1 MKDKEFDA
9 KLIAYLL
16 GKEELFDEVVDEL
29 AEKIKRIAAIGPLP
43 LDKTEFCLRDA
54 VLAEAA
60 PFIKIEQQP
69 YNMRMTATL
78 LLAEREDV

>member
-29 AEKIKRIAAIGPLP
+29 AEKIKKE
-43 LDKTEFCLRDA
+43 LDETEHDDTDDWD
-54 VLAEAA
+54 EYY
-60 PFIKIEQQP
+60 KQEDYD
-69 YNMRMTATL
+69 YNH
-78 LLAEREDV
+78 ERGEEI

>member
-29 AEKIKRIAAIGPLP
+29 AEKIKKE
-43 LDKTEFCLRDA
+43 LDETDDIDETDDWDEYYKQED
-54 VLAEAA
+54 
-60 PFIKIEQQP
+60 
-69 YNMRMTATL
+69 YDHNH
-78 LLAEREDV
+78 ERGEENYDDEEEN

>member
-29 AEKIKRIAAIGPLP
+29 AEKIKKELEENY
-43 LDKTEFCLRDA
+43 DDE
-54 VLAEAA
+54 E
-60 PFIKIEQQP
+60 E
-69 YNMRMTATL
+69 N
-78 LLAEREDV
+78 

>member
-29 AEKIKRIAAIGPLP
+29 AEKIKKE
-43 LDKTEFCLRDA
+43 LDETEDD
-54 VLAEAA
+54 ETEDWDEYY
-60 PFIKIEQQP
+60 KQEDYD
-69 YNMRMTATL
+69 YNH
-78 LLAEREDV
+78 ERGEEI

>member
-29 AEKIKRIAAIGPLP
+29 AEKIKKE
-43 LDKTEFCLRDA
+43 LDETDDIDETDDWDEYYKQEDYD
-54 VLAEAA
+54 
-60 PFIKIEQQP
+60 
-69 YNMRMTATL
+69 YNH
-78 LLAEREDV
+78 ERGEENRNDEEEI

>member
-29 AEKIKRIAAIGPLP
+29 AEKIKKE
-43 LDKTEFCLRDA
+43 LDETDDIDETDDWDEYYKQEDYD
-54 VLAEAA
+54 
-60 PFIKIEQQP
+60 
-69 YNMRMTATL
+69 YNH
-78 LLAEREDV
+78 ERGEDNCDDEEEN

>member
-29 AEKIKRIAAIGPLP
+29 AEKIKKDEKKLFLFKSHVNI
-43 LDKTEFCLRDA
+43 
-54 VLAEAA
+54 
-60 PFIKIEQQP
+60 
-69 YNMRMTATL
+69 
-78 LLAEREDV
+78 

>member
-29 AEKIKRIAAIGPLP
+29 NEKIKKE
-43 LDKTEFCLRDA
+43 LDETDNIDETDDWDEYYKQEDYD
-54 VLAEAA
+54 
-60 PFIKIEQQP
+60 
-69 YNMRMTATL
+69 YNH
-78 LLAEREDV
+78 ERGEENYDDEEEN